1 VVLSSEGGRRLI
13 SSGISAPKSTYL
25 PVVLPAAGPVNSMAR
40 PSVGNALCLARSA
53 SMISGPNA
61 PANPA
66 TEPELVAPA
75 LTAVLSNRYQYRGAD
90 FVISAVH
97 VPGFGKLVG
106 SFGFVPSAVSS
117 ASGQVSPSVSG
128 GACPKVGVR
137 KANNKMAA
145 KITGQILESVGT
157 E

>member
-1 VVLSSEGGRRLI
+1 
-13 SSGISAPKSTYL
+13 
-25 PVVLPAAGPVNSMAR
+25 
-40 PSVGNALCLARSA
+40 
-53 SMISGPNA
+53 MISGPNV

-75 LTAVLSNRYQYRGAD
+75 PTAVLSKRYQYRGAD
-90 FVISAVH
+90 FVISVVQ

-117 ASGQVSPSVSG
+117 ASGHVSPSVST
-128 GACPKVGVR
+128 GACPNVGVR

-145 KITGQILESVGT
+145 KIAGQILGSAGT
-157 E
+157 ERCVFMGTFV